1 MTYFIILVFQIY
13 SYQLQK
19 NIYLFIYYSI
29 YYVVDVTLITF
40 IVILIIRFL

>member
-19 NIYLFIYYSI
+19 KKIFIYYSI
-29 YYVVDVTLITF
+29 YYIVDVTLITF